1 MMSFVDGVEIWFEPY
16 TMSFFQKCYWSQNIE
31 NKAKADVIRNAKAQ
45 VHDYSSSGTN
55 FGNHRPLSTFSYE
68 STKDLLEGKP
78 QNPDAKFIFVKD
90 MAQAIHGMYEFLP
103 QKVPCK
109 YAFLIR
115 HPYRFVPSYLNM
127 LEPFKPEQKQ
137 GDQKH
142 DDFDP
147 LLQGGRDQIL
157 ALWKHVR
164 ENIDP
169 DPIVIDSDEMLKKP
183 GEILPQLFG
192 RLGIPWKDSYLNWS
206 EDNAILK
213 SWIMAIELS
222 FFNRDVHGRAKASS
236 HFEFDEKPL
245 PDINDMN
252 PDAIRLV
259 NMFMPGYEEM
269 YKHALK

>member
-1 MMSFVDGVEIWFEPY
+1 MMSFVDGAEIWFEPY
-16 TMSFFQKCYWSQNIE
+16 TMSFYQKFYWSQIKE
-31 NKAKADVIRNAKAQ
+31 ITAMADIMEKAKAQ
-45 VHDYSSSGTN
+45 VHDSSSGPD
-55 FGNHRPLSTFSYE
+55 FGNQRPLSTFSYE
-68 STKDLLEGKP
+68 STKDLLEGNP

-90 MAQAIHGMYEFLP
+90 MAYAIHGMYDFLP

-127 LEPFKPEQKQ
+127 MEPFKSEQKQ

-169 DPIVIDSDEMLKKP
+169 DPIVIDADEMLMKP
-183 GEILPQLFG
+183 GEILPKFFD
-192 RLGIPWKDSYLNWS
+192 RLGIPWKDSYLNWN
-206 EDNAILK
+206 EDTANVK
-213 SWIMAIELS
+213 SWINATEFS
-222 FFNRDVHGRAKASS
+222 FFAKNIHVRAMASS
-236 HFEFDEKPL
+236 HFVFDEKPL